1 MANTSRGVE
10 TQHAILIT
18 ALELFSKNGY
28 DATSVAEICSQANI
42 SKGAF
47 YHHFPSKQDLF
58 LMLMRTWLQ
67 DVDGMF
73 QSAGAGTE
81 NVPQIF
87 DNMAAISGGFFEALE
102 GGFPILLE
110 FWTQANR
117 KPEVWQKAVEPYRQF
132 LNYFTQLVKTGIDQG
147 DFKENLDPEAAAR
160 AITSVAM
167 GLLLQA
173 TFDPD
178 GADWQEV
185 TRAGIKLIINGMRSN
200 S

>member
-10 TQHAILIT
+10 TQHTILNT

-28 DATSVAEICSQANI
+28 DATSVAEICTRANI

-47 YHHFPSKQDLF
+47 YHHFPSKQELF
-58 LMLMRTWLQ
+58 LALMRTWLE
-67 DVDGMF
+67 DVEGMF
-73 QSAGAGTE
+73 QSAGIGTE
-81 NVPQIF
+81 NVPQTIN
-87 DNMAAISGGFFEALE
+87 NMAAISGGLFDALE

-117 KPEVWQKAVEPYRQF
+117 QPEVWQKAVEPYRQF
-132 LNYFTQLVKTGIDQG
+132 LDFFTGLVQRGIEEGAFNQD
-147 DFKENLDPEAAAR
+147 LDPQIAAR

-173 TFDPD
+173 TFDPK

-185 TRAGIKLIINGMRSN
+185 TRSGIKLLLDGMRSDL
-200 S
+200 